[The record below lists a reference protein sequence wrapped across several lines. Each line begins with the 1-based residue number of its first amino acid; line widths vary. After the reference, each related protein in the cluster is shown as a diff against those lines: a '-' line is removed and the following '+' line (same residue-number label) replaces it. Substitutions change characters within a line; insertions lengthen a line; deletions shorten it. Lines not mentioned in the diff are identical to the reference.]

1 MPTIQLLM
9 SGKVQGVYFRASARE
24 EAARLGLSG
33 WVRNTASGDVE
44 AMATGSDEQLQA
56 FVDWCHQGPPSAR
69 VRKVEKTSRPEEFF
83 VGFEIRR

>member
-1 MPTIQLLM
+1 MPTIQLLV

-33 WVRNTASGDVE
+33 WVRNTEAGEVE
-44 AMATGSDEQLQA
+44 AVATGTVEQLQA

-69 VRKVEKTSRPEEFF
+69 VLKVETSPLPEAFF
-83 VGFEIRR
+83 IGFEVRR